1 MAASIRDMNSR
12 SKQQL
17 LDDHLDALERYERRR
32 LLLRL
37 STSDPHGDPSIDFS
51 KFDRDASELD
61 PLVAMRY
68 LHLPYLEERG
78 FVRWDRKN
86 QLVSKGPRFDEMEP
100 LLQLLRDV
108 QDELP
113 DRWA

>member
-1 MAASIRDMNSR
+1 MNNR

-17 LDDHLDALERYERRR
+17 VDDHLDALERYERRR

-37 STSDPHGDPSIDFS
+37 STSNSCGDSSIDFS
-51 KFDRDASELD
+51 GFERDTSELD
-61 PLVAMRY
+61 PLVAMRH

-78 FVRWDRKN
+78 FVRWDRKT
-86 QLVSKGPRFDEMEP
+86 QQVSKGPRFGEMEP
-100 LLQLLRDV
+100 LLQLLREM

-113 DRWA
+113 GKWV